1 MPSRGIDIA
10 GLVSCR
16 VGRSHQ
22 PTRQAVTGISV
33 NYSFDPGALALDDI
47 RRLAADMWSDIAFD
61 EAVLARLKRDGLTL
75 DGVRLTG
82 PSPFEI
88 RASDNGPVT
97 VSIASTV
104 SDPAHAES
112 LLDLWR
118 VHMMK
123 GLRPGSLAA

>member
-1 MPSRGIDIA
+1 M
-10 GLVSCR
+10 
-16 VGRSHQ
+16 
-22 PTRQAVTGISV
+22 TGISV
-33 NYSFDPGALALDDI
+33 NYSFDPGVLALCDI

-61 EAVLARLKRDGLTL
+61 EAALARLKRDGLML

-88 RASDNGPVT
+88 RAADNGQIT

-104 SDPAHAES
+104 SDPAHVET

-123 GLRPGSLAA
+123 SLRPGSIAA